1 MQKLKLGLLT
11 IVVLFAA
18 NGAFAQGQKVTGYTN
33 TQVINVPQTFQGA
46 LVTPMLCDYEVLT
59 QQAVE
64 TEFIPNIKLSGIS
77 SFQLNAWMEEFV
89 FEAQAKLIK
98 EYKADAIIGLS
109 RVITTD
115 ANGTIKVVV
124 RGFPVKYVNFR
135 KATEKDV
142 WMVQFYN
149 HINPHLQKVNLGD
162 FKVTQQ

>member
-1 MQKLKLGLLT
+1 MQKSKFWLLL
-11 IVVLFAA
+11 IAVLFAA
-18 NGAFAQGQKVTGYTN
+18 NGALAQGQKVASYTN
-33 TQVINVPQTFQGA
+33 TQVVNVPQTFQGA
-46 LVTPMLCDYEVLT
+46 LITPMLCDYEVLT

-64 TEFIPNIKLSGIS
+64 TEFIPTVKLSGILPH
-77 SFQLNAWMEEFV
+77 QLNAWMEEFV

-98 EYKADAIIGLS
+98 EYNADAIIGLS
-109 RVITTD
+109 RVITTSAD
-115 ANGTIKVVV
+115 GTIKVIV

-135 KATEKDV
+135 KATERDV